1 MKDILNPE
9 LQNLA
14 ALYIG
19 KDEQIQLSEK
29 MGISVPKLRDILA
42 GRTYCSGPQTD
53 TIQGFVVMRH
63 KLAVLKVN
71 QISKAQESCP

>member
-42 GRTYCSGPQTD
+42 GRTYCSGPQID

-63 KLAVLKVN
+63 KLATLKVN
-71 QISKAQESCP
+71 QISKVQESCP

>member
-9 LQNLA
+9 LQKLA

-42 GRTYCSGPQTD
+42 GRTYCTGLQVD
-53 TIQGFVVMRH
+53 TIQGYVVMRH
-63 KLAVLKVN
+63 KLATLKVN